1 MDALAHPLTFGR
13 IAATL
18 PVQDIGRAQNF
29 YCGLL
34 GFAKRFENGD
44 PVGFMILQR
53 DAAEI
58 HLTLQRGH
66 RPAKFPVAHMIVD
79 DADALHALCLEHGL
93 RIIKRIGDADY
104 GLRGFVFEDT
114 EGNRIDV
121 GQPIKGAN
129 P

>member
-1 MDALAHPLTFGR
+1 MDASAESLTFGR

-18 PVQDIGRAQNF
+18 PVKDIGRAHDF

-34 GFAKRFENGD
+34 GFNKLFENGD
-44 PVGFMILQR
+44 PVGFMILKR

-58 HLTLQRGH
+58 HLTLQRDH
-66 RPAKFPVAHMIVD
+66 KAAKFPVAHMIVD
-79 DADALHALCLEHGL
+79 DADALHGVCVENGL
-93 RIIKRIGDADY
+93 RIIKRLGNADY

-121 GQPIKGAN
+121 GQPI
-129 P
+129 